1 MQKKTHI
8 KRGDMVLVISGAYK
22 GKEGR
27 VLEVIRESGRALV
40 ENVNMIKRHTK
51 PNAQYPDGGIINKEA
66 PIDLSNLMYIDPKTG
81 KPAKIGRKADK
92 NGKLVRYA
100 KIKEESK

>member
-1 MQKKTHI
+1 MQKKIHI
-8 KRGDMVLVISGAYK
+8 KKGDMVKVVTGSYK

-27 VLEVIRESGRALV
+27 VIEVVRDTNRALV
-40 ENVNMIKRHTK
+40 EGVNMIKRHTK

-66 PIDLSNLMYIDPKTG
+66 PIHLSNLMYIDPKTG
-81 KPAKIGRKADK
+81 NPTKVGRKIDEK
-92 NGKLVRYA
+92 GKSVGSA

>member
-1 MQKKTHI
+1 MQKKIHI
-8 KRGDMVLVISGAYK
+8 KKGDIVQVITGPYK

-27 VLEVIRESGRALV
+27 VIEVIRETNRALV
-40 ENVNMIKRHTK
+40 EEVNMIKRHTK

-66 PIDLSNLMYIDPKTG
+66 PIHLSNLMYIDPKSG
-81 KPAKIGRKADK
+81 KPS
-92 NGKLVRYA
+92 KLRQKLDEKGESVRSA